1 MFLCVLCGSS
11 SSNLVKSVNQSTKLR
26 LVVLLSGSGR
36 TLRNFLNHVDDGS
49 LNAEIAV
56 VVASRGQVGGL
67 DIARAAG
74 IPTEVCSPKDFD
86 SPDAF
91 SKSLFD
97 LCRVA
102 NADLVVMAGF
112 MVHVLI
118 PPDFENRV
126 VNIHPGLIPAF
137 SGQGFYGERVHK
149 AVIDYGA
156 KISGCTIHF
165 ADNEY
170 DHGPIIH
177 QAVVPVLDDDTPDTL
192 ADRVFE
198 AECLEYP
205 KVLQWFAEGRVNLSG
220 RRVFVTPAE

>member
-1 MFLCVLCGSS
+1 MT
-11 SSNLVKSVNQSTKLR
+11 TKPLR
-26 LVVLLSGSGR
+26 IVVLLSGSGR
-36 TLRNFLNHVDDGS
+36 TLRNFLDRIEDGS
-49 LNAEIAV
+49 LDAEIASV
-56 VVASRGQVGGL
+56 IGSRSKIRGL
-67 DIARAAG
+67 DIANEAG
-74 IPTEVCSPKDFD
+74 ISTEVRSPKQFD
-86 SPDAF
+86 TPEAF
-91 SKSLFD
+91 SQSVFD
-97 LCRVA
+97 LCREA

-137 SGQGFYGERVHK
+137 CGQGFYGERVHK
-149 AVIDYGA
+149 AVIEYGA

-165 ADNEY
+165 ADNVY

-177 QAVVPVLDDDTPDTL
+177 QFVVPVLDDDTPDSL

-205 KVLQWFAEGRVNLSG
+205 KVLQWFAEGRVQIDG
-220 RRVFVTPAE
+220 RRVRVSPAKADNVDHP